1 MIPSKG
7 DNEENIKL
15 KKGKWMRSN
24 FEKEVLVFH
33 KRFLINLI
41 CWLKYQSIF
50 IIVLYFT
57 SELGIYY
64 VTAYLIWGFSG
75 LLKDQWRVLYKISI
89 NNGIVTL
96 YLKRWNKTV
105 INSISIYDIELY
117 ENPYSGIL
125 GHSFK
130 IKSRKV
136 KYIQNYNNFVSKEE
150 IYSTIKRFDSYK
162 KRFIKLERRRKRNIK
177 RTEN

>member
-1 MIPSKG
+1 
-7 DNEENIKL
+7 
-15 KKGKWMRSN
+15 MRSN
-24 FEKEVLVFH
+24 FEKEVLVFY

-96 YLKRWNKTV
+96 HLKRWDKTV

-117 ENPYSGIL
+117 ENPNNGII

-130 IKSRKV
+130 IKSKKFKFKQSINCFV
-136 KYIQNYNNFVSKEE
+136 KENE
-150 IYSTIKRFDSYK
+150 INSTINRFKSYK
-162 KRFIKLERRRKRNIK
+162 ERFIKLERRRIRDLKSN
-177 RTEN
+177 ENEE